1 MAEGDQDTGRR
12 NQAETATGRYKHLIG
27 PKSRARSLPAQQ
39 SEAAIAVAVLNTMIR
54 TAKPASIQVAWT
66 APGKGQLNPA
76 LVPATTP
83 FTDAGGASPLRLLAT
98 RQIGF

>member
-1 MAEGDQDTGRR
+1 
-12 NQAETATGRYKHLIG
+12 
-27 PKSRARSLPAQQ
+27 
-39 SEAAIAVAVLNTMIR
+39 MIR